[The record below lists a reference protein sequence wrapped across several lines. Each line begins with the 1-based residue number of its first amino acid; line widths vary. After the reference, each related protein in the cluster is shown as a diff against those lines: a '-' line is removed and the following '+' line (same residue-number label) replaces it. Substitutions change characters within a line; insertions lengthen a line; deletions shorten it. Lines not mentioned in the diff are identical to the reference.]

1 MASLLFNMDLQTIRI
16 MSVQQPVVAII
27 GAGAVGRALGRA
39 LRTAGYPI
47 AAVLSR
53 DPASARELAAH
64 LEAPVASAA
73 LEDLPG
79 TVRLVFCCVPD
90 DALSG
95 LAEKLA
101 LVPHDWPR
109 TVVAHT
115 SGALPAR
122 VLEPVGRRGALLL
135 SFHPVQSFPRQD
147 PTPSLAGIAIG
158 LEGDPEAVALG
169 REVARALGARP
180 VELSAETK
188 PRYHLAAVLASNGL
202 GALMAMAGEVLASI
216 GLARTEAHHLLLPL
230 VQGTL
235 RNLEQW
241 LPEEALTGPAVRG
254 DLGPITQHL
263 ETLQQHL
270 PHLLPVYVAL
280 TTEMIRVGVRS
291 GRLAPDRATALLDRL
306 QEALDTQS
314 DIPPEP
320 LS

>member
-1 MASLLFNMDLQTIRI
+1 
-16 MSVQQPVVAII
+16 MSVPQPVVAIV
-27 GAGAVGRALGRA
+27 GAGAVGRALGQSLRA
-39 LRTAGYPI
+39 AGYPI
-47 AAVLSR
+47 AAVISR
-53 DPASARELAAH
+53 NPVSARELAAQV
-64 LEAPVASAA
+64 EAPVASAA

-79 TVRLVFCCVPD
+79 EVRLVFCCVPD
-90 DALSG
+90 DALPG

-135 SFHPVQSFPRQD
+135 SFHPVQSFPRQG
-147 PTPSLAGIAIG
+147 PPPSLAGVAIG

-169 REVARALGARP
+169 REVARALGSRP

-216 GLARTEAHHLLLPL
+216 GLSRPEAHAMLLPL

-235 RNLEQW
+235 HNLEQL

-254 DLGPITQHL
+254 DLFPIVQHL
-263 ETLQQHL
+263 EALQQHL
-270 PHLLPVYVAL
+270 PHLLPVYAAL

-291 GRLAPDRATALLDRL
+291 GRLAPERATALLDRL

-314 DIPPEP
+314 DLPPERLP
-320 LS
+320 